1 MSERH
6 DERRE
11 TESEGDVSEMCL
23 RDIWMPDLYSPLC
36 YACTTLYLSIYV
48 YLISHSL
55 SLSPPHS
62 PYSPLPSLILPL
74 SHCSLI
80 PSPAFPSPPTL
91 LPLLTL
97 SIPHNFS
104 SRLFSLSP
112 GDALGMKV
120 VVGSAD
126 KIDLS
131 SGDYCGV
138 MVQVA
143 PQHPLS

>member
-1 MSERH
+1 MR
-6 DERRE
+6 
-11 TESEGDVSEMCL
+11 EMCL
-23 RDIWMPDLYSPLC
+23 RDIWIPDLYSPLC
-36 YACTTLYLSIYV
+36 YAYTTLYLSIYV
-48 YLISHSL
+48 FTSSPTRSL
-55 SLSPPHS
+55 SLLLTLLNLLYLPKSYLSPTALFS
-62 PYSPLPSLILPL
+62 LSLPSLLP
-74 SHCSLI
+74 
-80 PSPAFPSPPTL
+80 
-91 LPLLTL
+91 
-97 SIPHNFS
+97 
-104 SRLFSLSP
+104 RLFSLSP